1 MLWKEFISAY
11 GVEIIFTLLTA
22 AATALGA
29 WIGRIYK
36 AKVNDETKR
45 KIVKTVCMAVK
56 QIYKDLS
63 GAEKYEKAVESIVAM
78 LNEKGIT
85 ITDIE
90 IKMLIE
96 EVCADFTD
104 AVKDAVNKETA
115 VIEPIAE

>member
-1 MLWKEFISAY
+1 MLWNEFIAPNI
-11 GVEIIFTLLTA
+11 VEVIFTLLTA

-29 WIGRIYK
+29 WIGMMYK
-36 AKVNDETKR
+36 DKLKDETKR
-45 KIVKTVCMAVK
+45 KIVKTACKAVK

-63 GAEKYEKAVESIVAM
+63 GAEKYEKAVEAIVAM

-104 AVKDAVNKETA
+104 AVKDAVNKEIAT
-115 VIEPIAE
+115 VEVIAE